1 MQVLGFAFYFSEA
14 SLRLVSLA
22 NSANSLIYFEQAFY
36 RLQMWINSEHISSD
50 NAIWYLMLKSNIGN
64 YINNNKK
71 EERRRK
77 KEREERSIAL

>member
-14 SLRLVSLA
+14 SLRLVFLA

-71 EERRRK
+71 KKDEERK
-77 KEREERSIAL
+77 KEKKDR